1 MVDFDTALSTE
12 GLPANSQTIDS
23 ISYKLGVCN
32 PNAYICTFS
41 ILYGELL
48 VIGSLFSLC
57 AFT

>member
-12 GLPANSQTIDS
+12 GLPGNIQTIDS
-23 ISYKLGVCN
+23 ISFKLGFCN
-32 PNAYICTFS
+32 PDVFVCTLS